1 MTMANTN
8 LTLAKATAEL
18 TEQLG
23 QIKNKAELLQ
33 LLDKLALLPQPI
45 RFHYKQ
51 RWYLCSAGL
60 LISLMVAVF
69 TYQLQADTLL
79 YYVAAAMAS
88 ISLIPLLIAWHHIH
102 QLNLFTKQLYW
113 KNALLDNQLT
123 LLKKADWPPTSQ
135 WLQQFAEFKRGNYK
149 REFKQLI
156 QGQFT
161 GAEHSFTYHYWH
173 FHYVN
178 RRTETSTNSK
188 GQVTTRVVYDHFD
201 RYGLI
206 IPFAYCRNLFIT
218 AFAAEG
224 IRGDRYTSDSGR
236 FNKIFQVRAA
246 DTMQA
251 ARFLKPAIIIAL
263 EEQAAALKQLN
274 LAFSEQG
281 ELCIS
286 FADKDVLDSKPACGL
301 DQLTLFRQSI
311 EQPTALPKLQQL
323 LNTVHQL
330 LRHSDS
336 NFQTK

>member
-1 MTMANTN
+1 MASTNPN
-8 LTLAKATAEL
+8 LTLAKAIAEL

-23 QIKNKAELLQ
+23 QINNKTELLQ

-45 RFHYKQ
+45 RYHYKQ
-51 RWYLCSAGL
+51 RWYLCSVGL
-60 LISLMVAVF
+60 LLSILVAVL
-69 TYQLQADTLL
+69 TNQLQADTLL
-79 YYVAAAMAS
+79 YYIAAAMAL
-88 ISLIPLLIAWHHIH
+88 ISLIPLLIAWHNIH
-102 QLNLFTKQLYW
+102 QLNQFTKQLYW

-123 LLKKADWPPTSQ
+123 LLKKADWPPTAH

-156 QGQFT
+156 QGKYAGT
-161 GAEHSFTYHYWH
+161 EHSFTYHYWH

-178 RRTETSTNSK
+178 RRTETSTNSR

-206 IPFAYCRNLFIT
+206 LPFTYCRNLFIT

-224 IRGDRYTSDSGR
+224 IRGERYSSDSGR
-236 FNKIFQVRAA
+236 FNKLFQVRAA

-251 ARFLKPAIIIAL
+251 ARFLKPAVIIAL

-274 LAFSEQG
+274 LAFSDNG

-286 FADKDVLDSKPACGL
+286 FADKNVLDSQPTYGL
-301 DQLTLFRQSI
+301 DQLALFRQSI

-336 NFQTK
+336 NF

>member
-1 MTMANTN
+1 MATKNPN
-8 LTLAKATAEL
+8 SALAEAIAQFTQ
-18 TEQLG
+18 QLP
-23 QIKNKAELLQ
+23 QIGNKAELLR

-45 RFHYKQ
+45 RYHYKQ
-51 RWYLCSAGL
+51 RWYLCSVGL
-60 LISLMVAVF
+60 LLSILVAVL

-79 YYVAAAMAS
+79 YYIAAAMAL
-88 ISLIPLLIAWHHIH
+88 ISLIPMLIAWHHIH
-102 QLNLFTKQLYW
+102 QLNQFTKQLYW
-113 KNALLDNQLT
+113 QNALLDNQLT
-123 LLKKADWPPTSQ
+123 LLKKADWPPTAS

-156 QGQFT
+156 QGKYA
-161 GAEHSFTYHYWH
+161 GSEHSFAYHYWH

-206 IPFAYCRNLFIT
+206 LPFAYCRNLFIT

-224 IRGDRYTSDSGR
+224 IRGERYTSDSGR
-236 FNKIFQVRAA
+236 FNKLFQVRAA

-274 LAFSEQG
+274 LAFNEQG

-286 FADKDVLDSKPACGL
+286 FADKDVLDSKPAYGL

-336 NFQTK
+336 NF

>member
-1 MTMANTN
+1 MATKPPNSA
-8 LTLAKATAEL
+8 LAEAIAQFNQ
-18 TEQLG
+18 QLP
-23 QIKNKAELLQ
+23 QIGHKAELLQ

-45 RFHYKQ
+45 RYHYKQ

-60 LISLMVAVF
+60 LLSILVAVL

-79 YYVAAAMAS
+79 YYIAAAMAL

-102 QLNLFTKQLYW
+102 QLNQFTKQLYW
-113 KNALLDNQLT
+113 QNALLDNQLT
-123 LLKKADWPPTSQ
+123 LLKKVDWPPTAN

-156 QGQFT
+156 QGKYAGT
-161 GAEHSFTYHYWH
+161 EHSFSYHYWH

-178 RRTETSTNSK
+178 RRTETTTNSK

-201 RYGLI
+201 RYGVIL
-206 IPFAYCRNLFIT
+206 PFAYCRNLFIT

-224 IRGDRYTSDSGR
+224 IKGERYSSDSGR

-336 NFQTK
+336 NF

>member
-1 MTMANTN
+1 MATKNPN
-8 LTLAKATAEL
+8 SALAEAIAQFTQ
-18 TEQLG
+18 QLP
-23 QIKNKAELLQ
+23 QIGNKAELLR

-45 RFHYKQ
+45 RYHYKQ

-60 LISLMVAVF
+60 LLSILVAVL
-69 TYQLQADTLL
+69 TYQLHADALL
-79 YYVAAAMAS
+79 YYIAAAMAL

-102 QLNLFTKQLYW
+102 QLNQFTKQLYW
-113 KNALLDNQLT
+113 QNALLDNQLT
-123 LLKKADWPPTSQ
+123 LLKKADWPPTAS

-156 QGQFT
+156 QGKYA
-161 GAEHSFTYHYWH
+161 GSEHSFAYHYWH

-206 IPFAYCRNLFIT
+206 LPFAYCRNLFIT

-224 IRGDRYTSDSGR
+224 IRGERYTSDSGR
-236 FNKIFQVRAA
+236 FNKLFQVRAA

-274 LAFSEQG
+274 LAFNEQG

-286 FADKDVLDSKPACGL
+286 FADKDVLDSKPAYGL

-336 NFQTK
+336 NF

>member
-1 MTMANTN
+1 MASTNPN
-8 LTLAKATAEL
+8 LTLAKAIAEL
-18 TEQLG
+18 TGQLG
-23 QIKNKAELLQ
+23 QINNKTELLQ

-45 RFHYKQ
+45 RYHYKQ
-51 RWYLCSAGL
+51 RWYLCSVGL
-60 LISLMVAVF
+60 LLSILVAVL

-79 YYVAAAMAS
+79 YYIAAAMAL

-102 QLNLFTKQLYW
+102 QLNQFTKQLFW

-123 LLKKADWPPTSQ
+123 LLKKADWPPTAN

-156 QGQFT
+156 QGHFT
-161 GAEHSFTYHYWH
+161 GSEHSFTYHYWH

-178 RRTETSTNSK
+178 RRTEVSTNSK
-188 GQVTTRVVYDHFD
+188 GQVTTRTVYDHYD

-206 IPFAYCRNLFIT
+206 VPFAYCSNLFIT
-218 AFAAEG
+218 AFAADG
-224 IRGDRYTSDSGR
+224 IKGERYSSDSGR
-236 FNKIFQVRAA
+236 FNKLFQVRSA
-246 DTMQA
+246 DPMQA

-274 LAFSEQG
+274 LAFSDNG

-286 FADKDVLDSKPACGL
+286 FADKNVLDSQPTYGL
-301 DQLTLFRQSI
+301 DQLALFRQSI

-323 LNTVHQL
+323 LNTVHHL

-336 NFQTK
+336 NF

>member
-1 MTMANTN
+1 MATTDPNSV
-8 LTLAKATAEL
+8 LAKAIAEL

-23 QIKNKAELLQ
+23 QIKNKTELLQ
-33 LLDKLALLPQPI
+33 ILDQLALLPQPI
-45 RFHYKQ
+45 RYHYKQ

-60 LISLMVAVF
+60 LLSVLAAVL
-69 TYQLQADTLL
+69 TYQLQADSLL
-79 YYVAAAMAS
+79 YYIAAAMAL
-88 ISLIPLLIAWHHIH
+88 IGLIPLLIALHHIH

-123 LLKKADWPPTSQ
+123 LLKKAAWPSTST

-156 QGQFT
+156 QGKYA
-161 GAEHSFTYHYWH
+161 GSEHSFSYHYWH

-178 RRTETSTNSK
+178 QRTEVSTNSK

-201 RYGLI
+201 RYGIVL
-206 IPFAYCRNLFIT
+206 PFAYCRNLFIT

-224 IRGDRYTSDSGR
+224 IKGERYTSDSGR
-236 FNKIFQVRAA
+236 FNKLFQVRAA
-246 DTMQA
+246 DPMQA

-286 FADKDVLDSKPACGL
+286 FADKNVLDSKPAYGL
-301 DQLTLFRQSI
+301 DQLALFRQSI

-336 NFQTK
+336 NF

>member
-1 MTMANTN
+1 MATSNPN
-8 LTLAKATAEL
+8 KVLAEAIAQFNQ
-18 TEQLG
+18 QLS
-23 QIKNKAELLQ
+23 QIDNKAELLQ

-45 RFHYKQ
+45 RYHYKQ
-51 RWYLCSAGL
+51 RWQLCNAGL
-60 LISLMVAVF
+60 LISLLVAVL
-69 TYQLQADTLL
+69 TYQLHADTLL
-79 YYVAAAMAS
+79 YYIAAVMAL
-88 ISLIPLLIAWHHIH
+88 ISLIPLLIALHHIH

-123 LLKKADWPPTSQ
+123 LLKKTDWPATSH

-161 GAEHSFTYHYWH
+161 GSEHSFSYHYWH

-178 RRTETSTNSK
+178 RRTEVSTNNK

-201 RYGLI
+201 RYGIML
-206 IPFAYCRNLFIT
+206 PFAYCRNLFIT

-236 FNKIFQVRAA
+236 FNKLFQVRAA

-251 ARFLKPAIIIAL
+251 ARFLKPAVIIAL
-263 EEQAAALKQLN
+263 EEQAAVLKQLN
-274 LAFSEQG
+274 LAFSDNG

-286 FADKDVLDSKPACGL
+286 FADKNVLDSQPAYGL
-301 DQLTLFRQSI
+301 DQLALFRQSI

-336 NFQTK
+336 NF